1 MTIRGGGDPNAR
13 MALRPTCRMGPPL
26 RSSAADAYYCIMVQ
40 IPRIYRI
47 QVCGAILRAPAGE
60 RPSDRPETHPNMPKR
75 GARRD
80 LALDGKHPIQV
91 VRQCTSATLLH
102 RQPGLG
108 AIERLYLRL
117 LVDREHNGMGRREV
131 GRMAT
136 RRDKLLDGFPRSGSS
151 LCTKSGPSNGELG
164 LLLFD
169 SRGTL
174 LITLPVATP
183 SARRPSS
190 GIWARRNRSDGF
202 ARDLHPDA
210 PGLDFPNTDTQDSRI
225 AAQAY
230 ALDSDVRFAYSL
242 AR

>member
-1 MTIRGGGDPNAR
+1 RSRWDLPNTSMWRDAQ
-13 MALRPTCRMGPPL
+13 RP
-26 RSSAADAYYCIMVQ
+26 I
-40 IPRIYRI
+40 
-47 QVCGAILRAPAGE
+47 GE
-60 RPSDRPETHPNMPKR
+60 LPSNRPSTDMSDTGSQVKN
-75 GARRD
+75 
-80 LALDGKHPIQV
+80 LAIDGKHPIQV

-117 LVDREHNGMGRREV
+117 LVDREHNGVGRREV

-151 LCTKSGPSNGELG
+151 LCTKSGPSNGEPG

-183 SARRPSS
+183 SARRPS
-190 GIWARRNRSDGF
+190 
-202 ARDLHPDA
+202 
-210 PGLDFPNTDTQDSRI
+210 
-225 AAQAY
+225 
-230 ALDSDVRFAYSL
+230 
-242 AR
+242 